1 MVLVVVFVAIEFHK
15 GSRILG
21 VDISGVDI
29 LGVDILGR
37 TPNFGMSQKCI
48 IIHTRENAS
57 SPSANP
63 QRPKKHARVQPRPRR
78 AGHQASTGP
87 ETVWRLR
94 CPISICLNIRGTNPT
109 RNESCTEAIKNWGR
123 GRPSLAEPDSP
134 TICVPAESGFP
145 GLGKA

>member
-21 VDISGVDI
+21 VDIS
-29 LGVDILGR
+29 GVDILGR

-87 ETVWRLR
+87 ETVWRLQ

-109 RNESCTEAIKNWGR
+109 RGTNPALKRSKTGVGEGLVSQSQTLPHFVCR
-123 GRPSLAEPDSP
+123 QSLASRD
-134 TICVPAESGFP
+134 
-145 GLGKA
+145 